1 MGLIV
6 VGISEF
12 RCSSDP
18 EASIVT
24 YALGS
29 CIGVG
34 AYDVVSGVGGLLH
47 FLLPD
52 SRQDPS
58 RAEAQPASYAD
69 TGIPLLL
76 RAMERMGAD
85 RRRIKVRLAGG
96 AQILT
101 DNAQLA
107 VGKRNYLAARK
118 QLWQLGVM
126 VEMEAVGGS
135 VSRNLGVTVGTGEFW
150 VQTRGTGAPVET
162 HGGHAAESIL
172 RRVPVAGAR

>member
-6 VGISEF
+6 VGISEC
-12 RCSSDP
+12 RCSADK

-34 AYDVVSGVGGLLH
+34 AFDPGSGVGGLLH

-52 SRQDPS
+52 SRQDPA

-69 TGIPLLL
+69 TGIPHLI

-85 RRRIKVRLAGG
+85 RRRIRVRLAGG

-101 DNAQLA
+101 DSAQLA

-118 QLWQLGVM
+118 LLWQMGVM
-126 VEMEAVGGS
+126 VEMEAVGGT
-135 VSRNLGVTVGTGEFW
+135 VSRNLGITVGTGEFW
-150 VQTRGTGAPVET
+150 VQMRGTGGNDAGGSHPNET
-162 HGGHAAESIL
+162 PI